1 MFKQVRVWTMIYAD
15 GKWRFRTPPQGPKAG
30 FTSQP
35 YSSRNEARRALLQ
48 RFNAVPTY
56 YVFEVEREGRK
67 LIRKIER
74 RKAAPI
80 PEEEPHAA

>member
-1 MFKQVRVWTMIYAD
+1 MLSHARVWTMIYAD

-35 YSSRNEARRALLQ
+35 FLRRNEALRALRQ

-67 LIRKIER
+67 LVR
-74 RKAAPI
+74 RITRREPAGALETEQQAA
-80 PEEEPHAA
+80 